1 MAIDPGGWSIVGIAA
16 AVAIVAG
23 IALLVAYAVQRGL
36 VHRELDGTEPGDE
49 GPETPPPVREPRDR
63 TLGLAGAV
71 VLAVGLGLGLLSAV
85 SGWGATTT
93 GNTPG
98 DPDNCA
104 QSWSGCP
111 QATPVP

>member
-1 MAIDPGGWSIVGIAA
+1 MSIGPGGWSILGIAA

-23 IALLVAYAVQRGL
+23 IVLLVAYALRRGL
-36 VHRELDGTEPGDE
+36 VHRELDGTESAE
-49 GPETPPPVREPRDR
+49 AGPEPPPPVREPRDR
-63 TLGLAGAV
+63 TLGLAGAI
-71 VLAVGLGLGLLSAV
+71 VLALGLGLGLLSAV
-85 SGWGATTT
+85 SGWGAATT
-93 GNTPG
+93 GSSPG